1 VDREDVPWVNLCFQ
15 AGCHTL
21 RDIVTE
27 VARPSIASAIT
38 SEKAIHVTR
47 AEYDDAC
54 ETLSGSGVPLK
65 ADREESW
72 SDFVSM
78 RGQYNTFLIAL
89 ANLVYAPK
97 APWSSDRTLG
107 IAPARLMRLGPG

>member
-1 VDREDVPWVNLCFQ
+1 M
-15 AGCHTL
+15 
-21 RDIVTE
+21 
-27 VARPSIASAIT
+27 
-38 SEKAIHVTR
+38 TR
-47 AEYDDAC
+47 AEYDAAC

-72 SDFVSM
+72 RVFVSM
-78 RGQYNTFLIAL
+78 RGQYDTFLIAL

-107 IAPARLMRLGPG
+107 IAPAKIMRLGPG

>member
-1 VDREDVPWVNLCFQ
+1 MDREDVPWVNLCFQ

-47 AEYDDAC
+47 TEYYDAC

-107 IAPARLMRLGPG
+107 FAPARLMRLGPG